1 MGYNPLIPQA
11 NDFISVTQKQALANY
26 SQMYIQFG
34 NDHIMF
40 DASEDV
46 NRGKHKKLTFV
57 EQSGDQT
64 TGANDFAWYAK
75 NDSGAPELYGRSESD
90 GTVFK
95 WTKLGRVSPALRL
108 EAYVIFDSQGNIIE
122 NQDGDNLSYN
132 VSSIT
137 IPNALVDGVNI
148 IDDWIVNFENNLS
161 TSSPFWVVNGFYGPS
176 LSFPSAV
183 NLFTSTTPYMFGT
196 YANAISATQFR
207 IMTKNVNGSANPS
220 NFLTKLIQ
228 LQVYTVA

>member
-1 MGYNPLIPQA
+1 MGYNPSIPQA
-11 NDFISVTQKQALANY
+11 SDFISLTQNQVLANY
-26 SQMYIQFG
+26 SQMYIQFA
-34 NDHIMF
+34 NDHVMF
-40 DASEDV
+40 DADEDV
-46 NRGKHKKLTFV
+46 NRGKHKKLTLV

-64 TGANDFAWYAK
+64 TAATDFAWYAK
-75 NDSGAPELYGRSESD
+75 NDAGAPELYGRSESD

-108 EAYVIFDSQGNIIE
+108 EAYVLFDSQGNIIE
-122 NQDGDNLSYN
+122 DKNGNNLSYN

-137 IPNALVDGVNI
+137 IPNALINGINI
-148 IDDWIVNFENNLS
+148 IDDWIVNFETSLS

-176 LSFPSAV
+176 QAFPSAV

-196 YANAISATQFR
+196 YANAISSTQFR
-207 IMTKNVNGSANPS
+207 IMTKNVNGSSTPS
-220 NFLTKLIQ
+220 NLLTKLIQ